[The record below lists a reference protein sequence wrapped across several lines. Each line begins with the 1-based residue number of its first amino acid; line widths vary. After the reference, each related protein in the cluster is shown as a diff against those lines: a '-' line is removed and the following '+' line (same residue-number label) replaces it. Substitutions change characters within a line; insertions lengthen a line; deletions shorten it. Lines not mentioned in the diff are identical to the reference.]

1 MEQISTYLTMDGY
14 GAFIWP
20 SFGISAL
27 VLIGLL
33 IESKRFLNSTETE
46 LASLRDQVKD
56 EEPAT

>member
-1 MEQISTYLTMDGY
+1 MEQVSTFLAMDGY

-33 IESKRFLNSTETE
+33 VQSQCFLKSTEAE
-46 LASLRDQVKD
+46 LESLRSD
-56 EEPAT
+56 EEPTE

>member
-1 MEQISTYLTMDGY
+1 MEQFSTYLAMGGY

-33 IESKRFLNSTETE
+33 VESRRFLKSTEAE
-46 LASLRDQVKD
+46 LASLRSD
-56 EEPAT
+56 EEPTA

>member
-1 MEQISTYLTMDGY
+1 MEQISTYLAMGGY

-33 IESKRFLNSTETE
+33 VESRRFLKSTEAE
-46 LASLRDQVKD
+46 LASLRGD
-56 EEPAT
+56 EEPIE

>member
-1 MEQISTYLTMDGY
+1 MEQFSTYLAMGGY

-33 IESKRFLNSTETE
+33 VESRRFLKSTEAE
-46 LASLRDQVKD
+46 LASLRGD
-56 EEPAT
+56 EEPTA

>member
-1 MEQISTYLTMDGY
+1 MEQFSTYLAMGGY

-33 IESKRFLNSTETE
+33 VESRRFLKSTEAE
-46 LASLRDQVKD
+46 LASLRGD
-56 EEPAT
+56 EEPTV